1 MGIRERVRDV
11 PRGSWIRLA
20 AFAVTFAIAGLVLLL
35 IGVPTVAE
43 ARDWVQARGP
53 IAPVVFVVGFAALT
67 VTPFPKSVLSVA
79 GGALWGIDV
88 GLAICVAAVV
98 LGATFSFFLGRHVVG
113 SSLRTLAGPHMKQV
127 DDAVRRSFLAVLAV
141 RIMPVL
147 PFTLLNYAFG
157 VTAIRYPVFALATAI
172 GSTPGTGAYVAVGA
186 YGADVTSWQFWVVL
200 ASIATV
206 SLIAVILGIRRR
218 RRDAA
223 AADHV

>member
-43 ARDWVQARGP
+43 ARDWVRARGP

-79 GGALWGIDV
+79 GGALWGIGV

-98 LGATFSFFLGRHVVG
+98 LGATFSFVLGRHVVG

-172 GSTPGTGAYVAVGA
+172 GCTPGTGAYVAVGA

-218 RRDAA
+218 GRDAA